1 MRRLV
6 LAGATIAL
14 LLAGC
19 GTEPGTSAGGA
30 TSTATRA
37 TSNSVS
43 ATPRPSVVNQLANG
57 ATTHTATSGDATISI
72 RYWSTLPMNQ
82 WTAATASKPV
92 SLSITAT
99 GTRVPTYVAAFT
111 ATYTPTGGTA
121 SPIYSDTAATA
132 PGYAV
137 RTPMSYQPVLT
148 IPAMAGKPAGVT
160 LQVQLKLIT
169 GANRAYYSRSDV
181 VDTLTIALAN

>member
-1 MRRLV
+1 M
-6 LAGATIAL
+6 
-14 LLAGC
+14 
-19 GTEPGTSAGGA
+19 
-30 TSTATRA
+30 
-37 TSNSVS
+37 
-43 ATPRPSVVNQLANG
+43 VNQLASG

-82 WTAATASKPV
+82 WTASTAAKPV

-121 SPIYSDTAATA
+121 TQFYSDTAATA
-132 PGYAV
+132 PGYAI

-148 IPAMAGKPAGVT
+148 IPAMEGKPAGVT
-160 LQVQLKLIT
+160 LQIQLKLIT

-181 VDTLTIALAN
+181 VDTLTIALA